1 MRQTRLPSLPSLSSA
16 PLSSLPAGRRRL
28 MAAAVGSLALL
39 AAGCKDS
46 PKPAAAPGGTPQ
58 GAPSGQAVSVETIA
72 AEAKGFDVG
81 SAMAVRQV
89 YVFFDPQC
97 PHCAALWNAAKP
109 LKAQARFTW
118 IPVGLLNPTS
128 SVQGA
133 ALLAAADPVALMDQ
147 HEASIMAKQGGLVAQ
162 GNVDAQKALVATNT
176 ALMNRF
182 GFGSV
187 PVVVAKH
194 AVTGALVV
202 KEGAMP
208 TPALANALGLQV
220 PAGN

>member
-1 MRQTRLPSLPSLSSA
+1 MIRLTSPA
-16 PLSSLPAGRRRL
+16 PVAAPTLGARPVRWTFLAVLAGL
-28 MAAAVGSLALL
+28 TLAV
-39 AAGCKDS
+39 AGCKDS
-46 PKPAAAPGGTPQ
+46 PKPDSGTASQAPVTRQ
-58 GAPSGQAVSVETIA
+58 VASVEAIS

-118 IPVGLLNPTS
+118 IPVGLINPTS
-128 SVQGA
+128 SAQGA

-147 HEASIMAKQGGLVAQ
+147 HEASMMAKQGGIVAQ
-162 GNVDAQKALVATNT
+162 GDLDAYKAKVAANT

-182 GFGSV
+182 GFGGV

-194 AVTGALVV
+194 AVTGELVV

-208 TPALANALGLQV
+208 TAALATVLGLAV